1 MFVMQNFCLGEGKML
16 TTQKQDQAI
25 YDYDILLWVETTVA
39 KLKARD
45 FENLDID
52 NLIEEVESL
61 GISQKKELL
70 NRLTTLLEH
79 LLKRIYV
86 NIPYDYNGWER
97 TIRTQRKKL
106 EVLLIQVPSLKS
118 KWEIAFTQ
126 AWKIALKT
134 VKTEKSIL
142 TRFVKKSKC
151 YQRISPPYATKETLL
166 ENYSLNPSFKI
177 FIEDLQAR
185 NIPIN

>member
-1 MFVMQNFCLGEGKML
+1 MP
-16 TTQKQDQAI
+16 TTSTQDQTI
-25 YDYDILLWVETTVA
+25 YDRDILLWVETTVA

-86 NIPYDYNGWER
+86 DIPYDYNGWER

-106 EVLLIQVPSLKS
+106 EVLLVQVPSLKS
-118 KWEIAFTQ
+118 QWENTFDQ

-134 VKTEKSIL
+134 VKAEYSQVNFPESWPFASDL
-142 TRFVKKSKC
+142 EAMLNHQFW
-151 YQRISPPYATKETLL
+151 QEISP
-166 ENYSLNPSFKI
+166 
-177 FIEDLQAR
+177 
-185 NIPIN
+185 

>member
-1 MFVMQNFCLGEGKML
+1 M
-16 TTQKQDQAI
+16 TTSTSDQVI
-25 YDYDILLWVETTVA
+25 YEQDILLWVESTVA

-45 FENLDID
+45 FENLDIE

-86 NIPYDYNGWER
+86 NLPYDYNGWER

-106 EVLLIQVPSLKS
+106 EVLLIQVPSLKI
-118 KWEIAFTQ
+118 KWEISFEQ

-134 VKTEKSIL
+134 VKAEYNQVQFPEEWPFLSD
-142 TRFVKKSKC
+142 VESM
-151 YQRISPPYATKETLL
+151 
-166 ENYSLNPSFKI
+166 LNNQFWQKI
-177 FIEDLQAR
+177 
-185 NIPIN
+185 NP